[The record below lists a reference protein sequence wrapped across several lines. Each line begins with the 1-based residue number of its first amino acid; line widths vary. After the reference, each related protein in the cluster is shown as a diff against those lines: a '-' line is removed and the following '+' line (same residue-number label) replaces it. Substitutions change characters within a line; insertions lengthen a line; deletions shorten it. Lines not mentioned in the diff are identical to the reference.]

1 MRLAVTVELGRVAP
15 RTVMEG
21 VVTVAPKMGWSTW
34 RKNWGMGV
42 GVGSMGVGVGVGKGV
57 AVGVGVGVGAGV
69 AVGVGMGVGV
79 GTGVGVG
86 WVGVG
91 TGVGVSAPGR
101 VTGVKQA
108 VRRNRAVRVRTRV
121 AERVWRV
128 ERSGIRFLTG
138 VGAWAGWGDGFGD
151 G

>member
-15 RTVMEG
+15 RMVMEG

-34 RKNWGMGV
+34 RKNWGTGV
-42 GVGSMGVGVGVGKGV
+42 GVGVGRMGVGVGVGKGV
-57 AVGVGVGVGAGV
+57 AVGVGM
-69 AVGVGMGVGV
+69 GVGMGVGAGV
-79 GTGVGVG
+79 GVGVGVGVG

-138 VGAWAGWGDGFGD
+138 VGAWAGVG
-151 G
+151 

>member
-21 VVTVAPKMGWSTW
+21 VVTVAPKMGWPTW
-34 RKNWGMGV
+34 RKNWGTGV
-42 GVGSMGVGVGVGKGV
+42 GVGMRVGVGVGKGV
-57 AVGVGVGVGAGV
+57 AVGVGIGVGVGVGAGV
-69 AVGVGMGVGV
+69 GVGVGM
-79 GTGVGVG
+79 GVGVG

-101 VTGVKQA
+101 VTAEKQA

-121 AERVWRV
+121 AERVCRV
-128 ERSGIRFLTG
+128 ERRGIRFLTG
-138 VGAWAGWGDGFGD
+138 VG
-151 G
+151 